1 MYFVYLGLH
10 DKTSLVTSST
20 YSFPTVKMTPQSLYV
35 VIFKLLLFTFIFTGR
50 FPIFNKHESYDDKT
64 LRNDIALFYLS
75 TDVTLN
81 NYIQIAC
88 LPTSTSTSTSYP
100 GVNLDVY
107 AVGWGKLSSSDTTT
121 PNLLNNV
128 KLSTY
133 TASQCPYTT
142 FYDAGIICA
151 GNLENCF
158 K

>member
-1 MYFVYLGLH
+1 MIN
-10 DKTSLVTSST
+10 
-20 YSFPTVKMTPQSLYV
+20 
-35 VIFKLLLFTFIFTGR
+35 IFL
-50 FPIFNKHESYDDKT
+50 FNKHESWYDT
-64 LRNDIALFYLS
+64 TFRNDIALFYLS
-75 TDVTLN
+75 SDVTLN

-88 LPTSTSTSTSYP
+88 LPTSTSTSYP

-107 AVGWGKLSSSDTTT
+107 AVGWGKLSSSDTIT

-142 FYDAGIICA
+142 FYDAGMICA
-151 GNLENCF
+151 GNLENFF